1 MTSGG
6 KMALSSNPGQTI
18 ADEFEHSL
26 KNNARKLVDHL
37 EDGDYREAV
46 LVIHEINQARD
57 RGLYY
62 EVGKLTRA
70 LHNSII
76 NFQIDTVRT
85 LDSEAEAA
93 EASKISDASDRL
105 DYVVRLTDKAANRTM
120 DLVESSAP
128 VVSALGR
135 EAATLRAEWARLQ
148 RREMSAAEFR
158 ELSRNILAFLERS
171 EQHSGEVSANLNDI
185 LMAQDY
191 QDLTGQ
197 VIKRVI
203 TLVHDVEESLLNLVR
218 MAGQV
223 DRIAGIQ
230 HNLSELDE
238 KKSSQKGEGPQ
249 IHADKRDDVVSG
261 QDEVDDLLSS
271 LGF

>member
-1 MTSGG
+1 MKPGAGMVLSG
-6 KMALSSNPGQTI
+6 NPGQMT
-18 ADEFEHSL
+18 ADEFEDSL
-26 KNNARKLVDHL
+26 KSNARKLVDSL
-37 EDGDYREAV
+37 EEGDYREAV

-76 NFQIDTVRT
+76 SFQLDTARSFGS
-85 LDSEAEAA
+85 DSVEH
-93 EASKISDASDRL
+93 SKITDASDRL
-105 DYVVRLTDKAANRTM
+105 DYVVKLTDKAANRTM

-128 VVSALGR
+128 VVAELGK
-135 EAATLRAEWARLQ
+135 EAAALRHEWQRLQ
-148 RREMSAAEFR
+148 RRELSADEFR
-158 ELSRNILAFLERS
+158 GLSRSLMSFLERS
-171 EQHSGEVSANLNDI
+171 EQQSSEVSRNLNDI
-185 LMAQDY
+185 LVAQDY

-203 TLVHDVEESLLNLVR
+203 SLVHDVEESLLSLVR

-223 DRIAGIQ
+223 DRIAGIDHQ
-230 HNLSELDE
+230 LPEPEEN
-238 KKSSQKGEGPQ
+238 KTSSRAEGPQ

>member
-1 MTSGG
+1 MKPGADMVLSG
-6 KMALSSNPGQTI
+6 NPGQTT
-18 ADEFEHSL
+18 AEEFEHSL
-26 KNNARKLVDHL
+26 KSNARKLVDYL
-37 EDGDYREAV
+37 EEGDYREAV
-46 LVIHEINQARD
+46 MVIHEINQARD

-62 EVGKLTRA
+62 EVGKLARA

-76 NFQIDTVRT
+76 SFQLDTARSFGS
-85 LDSEAEAA
+85 DSAEH
-93 EASKISDASDRL
+93 SKIADASDRL

-120 DLVESSAP
+120 DLVENSAP
-128 VVSALGR
+128 VVAEMGR
-135 EAATLRAEWARLQ
+135 EAAALRAEWQRLQ
-148 RREMSAAEFR
+148 RRELSAEEFR
-158 ELSRNILAFLERS
+158 ELSRNIQAFLQRS
-171 EQHSGEVSANLNDI
+171 EQQSEEVSRNLNDI

-223 DRIAGIQ
+223 DRIAGIE
-230 HNLSELDE
+230 HELPAPTD
-238 KKSSQKGEGPQ
+238 KKTASKGEGPQ

>member
-1 MTSGG
+1 
-6 KMALSSNPGQTI
+6 MALSSNPGQTT

-26 KNNARKLVDHL
+26 KNNARKLVDRL
-37 EDGDYREAV
+37 EEGDYREAV

-70 LHNSII
+70 LHSSIVS
-76 NFQIDTVRT
+76 FQLDTARSF
-85 LDSEAEAA
+85 DSDGCDS
-93 EASKISDASDRL
+93 SKISDASDRL
-105 DYVVRLTDKAANRTM
+105 DYVVKLTDKAANRTM
-120 DLVESSAP
+120 DLVENSAP
-128 VVSALGR
+128 VVAQLGQ
-135 EAATLRAEWARLQ
+135 EAASLRAEWQRPQ
-148 RREMSAAEFR
+148 RREMSADEFR
-158 ELSRNILAFLERS
+158 NLSRDILGFLERS
-171 EQHSGEVSANLNDI
+171 ERHSSEVSSNLNDI

-203 TLVHDVEESLLNLVR
+203 NLVHDVEESLLNLVR

-223 DRIAGIQ
+223 DRMAGIQ
-230 HNLSELDE
+230 HNLPDPEA
-238 KKSSQKGEGPQ
+238 KKPVSQGEGPQ

>member
-1 MTSGG
+1 
-6 KMALSSNPGQTI
+6 MALSSEPGQII

-37 EDGDYREAV
+37 EEGDYREAV

-76 NFQIDTVRT
+76 NFQIDTART
-85 LDSEAEAA
+85 LDGDAEAS

-120 DLVESSAP
+120 YLVESSAP
-128 VVSALGR
+128 VVSALGQ
-135 EAATLRAEWARLQ
+135 EAATLRAEWERLQ

-171 EQHSGEVSANLNDI
+171 EQQSAEVSSNLNDI

-203 TLVHDVEESLLNLVR
+203 TLVHDVEDSLLNLVR

-223 DRIAGIQ
+223 DRMAGIQ
-230 HNLSELDE
+230 HNFTGPEV
-238 KKSSQKGEGPQ
+238 KKTSHQGEGPQ